1 MDQKKIGL
9 FLKELRNEKR
19 LTQEALAEELN
30 VSGRTISRWETGS
43 NLPDISLL
51 VALSEFYQVSIPEI
65 IDGHRKGE
73 NMNSEAKDTAVKMA
87 EYSQNETT
95 VTKAKTVGFLLIA
108 FGVFIM
114 ISALAM
120 FPSDSSWGGVYS
132 IIGGM
137 VLTAG
142 VYFAVK
148 CTLTKRLSRIGTIL
162 GCVILLFGVFS
173 VSDYIA
179 VSAFNQVPRFR
190 YESAWSSQAP
200 DQIVYKTIFFTA
212 VQKNRGT
219 EKASV
224 EIVK

>member
-1 MDQKKIGL
+1 MDQKRIGL

-65 IDGHRKGE
+65 IDGRRKGE
-73 NMNSEAKDTAVKMA
+73 SMNSEAKDTAVKMA

-108 FGVFIM
+108 FGIFII
-114 ISALAM
+114 ISALAV
-120 FPSDSSWGGVYS
+120 FPNDSSWGGVYS
-132 IIGGM
+132 VIGGM
-137 VLTAG
+137 ILTAG

-148 CTLTKRLSRIGTIL
+148 CTLTKRLSRIGTIA

>member
-1 MDQKKIGL
+1 MDQKRIGL

-65 IDGHRKGE
+65 IDGRRKGE
-73 NMNSEAKDTAVKMA
+73 SMNSEAKDTAVKMA

-108 FGVFIM
+108 FGVFII
-114 ISALAM
+114 ISALAV
-120 FPSDSSWGGVYS
+120 FPNDSSWGGVYS
-132 IIGGM
+132 VIGGM

-148 CTLTKRLSRIGTIL
+148 CTLTKRLSRIGTIA

-173 VSDYIA
+173 LSDYIA

>member
-1 MDQKKIGL
+1 MDQKRIGL

-65 IDGHRKGE
+65 IDGRRKGE
-73 NMNSEAKDTAVKMA
+73 SMNSEAKDTAVKMA

-108 FGVFIM
+108 FGIFII
-114 ISALAM
+114 ISALAV
-120 FPSDSSWGGVYS
+120 FPNDSSWGGVYS
-132 IIGGM
+132 VIGGM
-137 VLTAG
+137 ILTAG

>member
-9 FLKELRNEKR
+9 FLKELRNEKK

-65 IDGHRKGE
+65 IDGRRRGE
-73 NMNSEAKDTAVKMA
+73 SMNSEAKDTAVKMA
-87 EYSQNETT
+87 EYSKNETT
-95 VTKAKTVGFLLIA
+95 VSKVKTAGFLLIT
-108 FGVFIM
+108 FGVFII
-114 ISALAM
+114 ISALAV
-120 FPSDSSWGGVYS
+120 FPNDSSWGGVYS

-137 VLTAG
+137 ILTAG

-148 CTLTKRLSRIGTIL
+148 SALVKRLCRIGTIA
-162 GCVILLFGVFS
+162 GCVIVLFGVFS
-173 VSDYIA
+173 LSDYIA

-190 YESAWSSQAP
+190 YESSWSSQAP
-200 DQIVYKTIFFTA
+200 DQVVYKTIFFTA

-219 EKASV
+219 EKESV
-224 EIVK
+224 EIVR

>member
-9 FLKELRNEKR
+9 FLKELRNEKK

-65 IDGHRKGE
+65 IDGRRRGE
-73 NMNSEAKDTAVKMA
+73 SMNSEAKDTAVKMA
-87 EYSQNETT
+87 EYSKNETI
-95 VTKAKTVGFLLIA
+95 VSKVKTAGFLLIT
-108 FGVFIM
+108 FGVFII
-114 ISALAM
+114 ISALAV
-120 FPSDSSWGGVYS
+120 FPNDSSWGGVYS

-137 VLTAG
+137 ILTAG

-148 CTLTKRLSRIGTIL
+148 SALVKRLCRIGTIA
-162 GCVILLFGVFS
+162 GCVIVLFGVFS
-173 VSDYIA
+173 LSDYIA

-190 YESAWSSQAP
+190 YESSWSSQAP
-200 DQIVYKTIFFTA
+200 DQVVYKTIFFTA

-219 EKASV
+219 EKESV
-224 EIVK
+224 EIVR

>member
-1 MDQKKIGL
+1 MDQKRIGL

-65 IDGHRKGE
+65 IDGRRKGE
-73 NMNSEAKDTAVKMA
+73 SMNSEAKDTAVKMA
-87 EYSQNETT
+87 EYSKNETT
-95 VTKAKTVGFLLIA
+95 VSKAKTAGILLIA

-114 ISALAM
+114 ISALAV
-120 FPSDSSWGGVYS
+120 FPNDSSWGGVYS

-148 CTLTKRLSRIGTIL
+148 CTLTKRLSRTGTIL

>member
-9 FLKELRNEKR
+9 FLKELRNEKK

-65 IDGHRKGE
+65 IDGRRRGE
-73 NMNSEAKDTAVKMA
+73 SMNSEAKDTAVKMA
-87 EYSQNETT
+87 EYSKNETT
-95 VTKAKTVGFLLIA
+95 VSKAKTAGFLLIT
-108 FGVFIM
+108 FGVFII
-114 ISALAM
+114 ISALAV
-120 FPSDSSWGGVYS
+120 FPNDSSWGGVYS

-137 VLTAG
+137 ILTAG

-148 CTLTKRLSRIGTIL
+148 SALVKRLCRIGTIA
-162 GCVILLFGVFS
+162 GCVIVLFGVFS
-173 VSDYIA
+173 LSDYIA

-190 YESAWSSQAP
+190 YESSWSSQAP
-200 DQIVYKTIFFTA
+200 DQVVYKTIFFTA

-219 EKASV
+219 EKESV
-224 EIVK
+224 EIVR

>member
-1 MDQKKIGL
+1 MDQKRIGL

-65 IDGHRKGE
+65 IDGRRKGE
-73 NMNSEAKDTAVKMA
+73 SMNRETIDTAVKMA
-87 EYSQNETT
+87 EYSKNETT
-95 VTKAKTVGFLLIA
+95 VSKAKTAGILLIA
-108 FGVFIM
+108 FGIFII
-114 ISALAM
+114 ISALAV
-120 FPSDSSWGGVYS
+120 FPNDSSWGGVYS

-148 CTLTKRLSRIGTIL
+148 RTLTKRLSRIGTIL

>member
-65 IDGHRKGE
+65 IDGRRKGE
-73 NMNSEAKDTAVKMA
+73 SMNSEAKDTAVKMA

-108 FGVFIM
+108 FGIFII
-114 ISALAM
+114 ISALAV
-120 FPSDSSWGGVYS
+120 FPNDSSWGGVYS